1 MKLFKKSLTK
11 ETQQQ
16 ETAKGA
22 DYLKLVEWQNVVQE
36 KALKGRQENL
46 LL

>member
-1 MKLFKKSLTK
+1 MFKKSLIR
-11 ETQQQ
+11 ETQKQ

-22 DYLKLVEWQNVVQE
+22 DYLKLLEWQNVVQE
-36 KALKGRQENL
+36 KALKGRQVNRL